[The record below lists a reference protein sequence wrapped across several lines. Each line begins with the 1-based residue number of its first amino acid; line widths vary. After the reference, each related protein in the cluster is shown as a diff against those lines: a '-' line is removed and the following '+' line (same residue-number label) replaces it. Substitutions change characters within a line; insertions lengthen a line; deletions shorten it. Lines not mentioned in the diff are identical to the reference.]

1 MKSPFL
7 ILSFCFL
14 ILSPTKGFTQTES
27 SETYTYK
34 FGDPNGIGK
43 WYMGREIAYVMG
55 YQGIEWLERP
65 EREQEEKVS
74 KLIENLELLPSDTIA
89 DIGAGSGYHTFKMAP
104 YLSQGQVYAV
114 DIQEEMLDVIAYR
127 SDNSDRTNVS
137 IIKSSETS
145 LYLGERTINKAL
157 LVDVY
162 HEFSHPKEI
171 MTSLYNAMKP
181 GGKVYLVEYRGE
193 DLTIPIKAIHKMT
206 ESQAILEMRAVG
218 FRFKQ
223 NIDNLP
229 WQHFLVFEK

>member
-14 ILSPTKGFTQTES
+14 FFSPAKSFAQTES
-27 SETYTYK
+27 PEIYTYK

-55 YQGIEWLERP
+55 YQGIQWLERP

-74 KLIENLELLPSDTIA
+74 KLIENLELHPSDTIA

-127 SDNSDRTNVS
+127 SDNSDQTNVS

-145 LYLGERTINKAL
+145 LYLAESSINKAL

-171 MTSLYNAMKP
+171 MISLYKAMKP

>member
-1 MKSPFL
+1 MF
-7 ILSFCFL
+7 F
-14 ILSPTKGFTQTES
+14 SPTKSSAQTES

-74 KLIENLELLPSDTIA
+74 KLIENLELFPSDTIA

-127 SDNSDRTNVS
+127 SDNSDQTNVS

-171 MTSLYNAMKP
+171 MTSLYKAMKP

-193 DLTIPIKAIHKMT
+193 DITIPIKAIHKMT

>member
-1 MKSPFL
+1 MKSSLFA
-7 ILSFCFL
+7 LSFCFL
-14 ILSPTKGFTQTES
+14 FFLPIKISAQTEIS
-27 SETYTYK
+27 DTYTFK

-74 KLIENLELLPSDTIA
+74 KLIRNLKLLPSDTIA

-104 YLSQGQVYAV
+104 YLERGLVYAV
-114 DIQEEMLDVIAYR
+114 DIQDEMLDVIAYR
-127 SDNSDRTNVS
+127 SDKSGQNNVS
-137 IIKSSETS
+137 IIKSSETNLFLDKNS
-145 LYLGERTINKAL
+145 ITKAL

-171 MTSLYNAMKP
+171 MTSLYEAMKP
-181 GGKVYLVEYRGE
+181 GGKLYLVEYRGE
-193 DLTIPIKAIHKMT
+193 DVTIPIKPIHKMT
-206 ESQAILEMRAVG
+206 ESQAILEMQAVG
-218 FRFKQ
+218 FRFKK

>member
-1 MKSPFL
+1 
-7 ILSFCFL
+7 
-14 ILSPTKGFTQTES
+14 
-27 SETYTYK
+27 
-34 FGDPNGIGK
+34 
-43 WYMGREIAYVMG
+43 
-55 YQGIEWLERP
+55 
-65 EREQEEKVS
+65 
-74 KLIENLELLPSDTIA
+74 
-89 DIGAGSGYHTFKMAP
+89 MAP
-104 YLSQGQVYAV
+104 YLSQGRVYAV

-127 SDNSDRTNVS
+127 SDNSDQTNVS

-171 MTSLYNAMKP
+171 MTSLYKAMKP

>member
-1 MKSPFL
+1 MKSHFL

-14 ILSPTKGFTQTES
+14 FFSPTKSSAQTES

-104 YLSQGQVYAV
+104 YLSQGRVYAV

-127 SDNSDRTNVS
+127 SDNSDQTNVS

-145 LYLGERTINKAL
+145 LYMGERTINKAL

-171 MTSLYNAMKP
+171 MISLYKAMKP

>member
-14 ILSPTKGFTQTES
+14 FFSPTKSSAQTES

-104 YLSQGQVYAV
+104 YLSQGRVYAV

-127 SDNSDRTNVS
+127 SDNSDQTNVS

-145 LYLGERTINKAL
+145 LYMGERTINKAL

-171 MTSLYNAMKP
+171 MTSLYKAMKP

>member
-14 ILSPTKGFTQTES
+14 FFSPTKSSAQTES

-104 YLSQGQVYAV
+104 YLSQGRIYAV

-127 SDNSDRTNVS
+127 SDNSDQTNVS

-171 MTSLYNAMKP
+171 MISLYKAMKP

>member
-14 ILSPTKGFTQTES
+14 FFSPTKSSAQTES

-104 YLSQGQVYAV
+104 YLSQGRIYAV

-127 SDNSDRTNVS
+127 SDTSDQTNVS

-171 MTSLYNAMKP
+171 MISLYKAMKP

>member
-1 MKSPFL
+1 MKLSIL
-7 ILSFCFL
+7 TLSFCFIWL
-14 ILSPTKGFTQTES
+14 NCFNTSAQTETP
-27 SETYTYK
+27 ETYTFK

-74 KLIENLELLPSDTIA
+74 KLIENLELIPRDTIA

-104 YLSQGQVYAV
+104 SLTEGMVYAV

-127 SDNSDRTNVS
+127 SDISDQNNIS

-145 LYLGERTINKAL
+145 LYLRKHSINKAL

-171 MTSLYNAMKP
+171 MTSLYEAMKP
-181 GGKVYLVEYRGE
+181 GGEVYLVEYRGE
-193 DLTIPIKAIHKMT
+193 DVTIPIKPIHKMT
-206 ESQAILEMRAVG
+206 EAQAILEMHAIG
-218 FRFKQ
+218 FRFKK
-223 NIDNLP
+223 NIGNLP